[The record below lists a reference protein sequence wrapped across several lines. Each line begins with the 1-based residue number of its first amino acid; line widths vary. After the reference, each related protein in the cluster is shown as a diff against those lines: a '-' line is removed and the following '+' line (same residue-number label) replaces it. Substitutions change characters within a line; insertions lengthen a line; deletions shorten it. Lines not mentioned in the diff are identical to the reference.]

1 MRTCFAFWALRTNL
15 DRLYSR
21 ILPHATPM
29 AHGCTEECRVPR
41 QSAHKFPIS
50 KAAQSR
56 SLVMTFELF
65 LQTVVNATYAAS
77 YMALIAVGLVLIFG
91 VMGVVN
97 FAHGELYMAGAYS
110 VVALYAEHGIPF
122 FLAVVIGL
130 IFVGVLGLIMEYGLF
145 RPLRENPLGGL
156 IASIGFLLIL
166 QTIAVLGFGVHMQQ
180 VPPSTQE
187 KILFADGVVLTYQ
200 RLYVILA
207 AVVLLSALWL
217 FLRKSKFGWALRAC
231 AQDREAAAL
240 QGMSINDTARLAM
253 FIGAALAGVAGALTA
268 PLVSPT
274 PYMGHPVI
282 ITAFIIIIVGGVGSL
297 EGAVIAAILYAFV
310 NTFVTT
316 IYDGTIANIVG
327 LLLMLV
333 VLIVKPT
340 GLFGAKERA

>member
-1 MRTCFAFWALRTNL
+1 
-15 DRLYSR
+15 
-21 ILPHATPM
+21 
-29 AHGCTEECRVPR
+29 
-41 QSAHKFPIS
+41 
-50 KAAQSR
+50 
-56 SLVMTFELF
+56 
-65 LQTVVNATYAAS
+65 
-77 YMALIAVGLVLIFG
+77 
-91 VMGVVN
+91 
-97 FAHGELYMAGAYS
+97 
-110 VVALYAEHGIPF
+110 VVALYAGLGIPF
-122 FLAVVIGL
+122 FVAVAIGL
-130 IFVGVLGLIMEYGLF
+130 ILVGLLGLLMEYGLF
-145 RPLRENPLGGL
+145 RPLRDNPLGGL

-166 QTIAVLGFGVHMQQ
+166 QTIAVLGFGVQMEH

-187 KILFADGVVLTYQ
+187 KIVFSDGVVLTYQ

-207 AVVLLSALWL
+207 TVVLLSALWL

-240 QGMSINDTARLAM
+240 QGMSINNTARLAM
-253 FIGAALAGVAGALTA
+253 FIGAALAGVAGAFTA
-268 PLVSPT
+268 PLVAPT

-297 EGAVIAAILYAFV
+297 EGAVLAAILYGFV

-316 IYDGTIANIVG
+316 IYDGTLANIVG